1 MKNRLRRGV
10 TVACAA
16 LAALATAGA
25 GGVSPTVAEAA
36 TPDEVRLTG
45 TLLTAI
51 VEPSPGHPRGARQ
64 VVAPTALRVDD
75 RLVPVESEAVSDI
88 EPGST
93 VTLDV
98 VVPETVAEAAN
109 EAGTTSPTELAE
121 ATTTAATEP
130 GTPPLEVADVV
141 ATTDPPTETT
151 DPPGSRALTVVKV
164 TPKGT
169 TRTPPSDS
177 AVAAQVAAADQFW
190 RDNSSGKVGMR
201 IAATSPAYR
210 STLTCDDPFALWD
223 EAIQR
228 TGYVDAENNSLML
241 VLPDLP
247 DSLDCPYGFA
257 SIGSGLR
264 SPGLVMVQGSSPDVL
279 AHEVGHNMSLEH
291 SNLLT
296 CTDRTSDVRIS
307 RGWWPSGCTEWE
319 YGDGQDIM
327 SGDLINEATNPPTN
341 PPSPLLSIPQAM
353 RLGLLER
360 GTATSVPVGRTT
372 RVTINALTTGTGIRG
387 VSVLNDLTRVR
398 YWVEYRYPLGQDRF
412 NTNGQRTGVRVL
424 RLGPDGTTVLLDPTP
439 TGRIDGHQAL
449 TTGRTVAT
457 YDGHLRVKTVAT
469 YTDSAVIDIASYH
482 RTTLIAAVRPSIEGT
497 RLVGR
502 TLTARTGSWHPTPSR
517 YTYRWYRGSTA
528 IPGATGRTYT
538 PTRADAGRSLSVR
551 VTGYRTGS
559 SAATARS
566 AATAIP
572 IYATSRATI
581 SGTPRLGRTLTAR
594 SGSWTPKP
602 TGYTYRWYR
611 GSTPIPGA
619 TARTY
624 RLTSRDV
631 GSRIRVRVIASR
643 AGSRSG
649 GSTSLATPT
658 ITR

>member
-16 LAALATAGA
+16 LATLATAGA
-25 GGVSPTVAEAA
+25 GAVSPTVAEAA

-51 VEPSPGHPRGARQ
+51 VEPAPGRPRAAHQ
-64 VVAPTALRVDD
+64 TLAPTALQVDE

-98 VVPETVAEAAN
+98 VVPKTVSEAAD

-228 TGYVDAENNSLML
+228 TGYVDAENSSLVL

-257 SIGSGLR
+257 TLGSGLR

-296 CTDRTSDVRIS
+296 CTDRASDVRIS

-327 SGDLINEATNPPTN
+327 SGDLINETTN
-341 PPSPLLSIPQAM
+341 PPSPLLSTPQAW

-360 GTATSVPVGRTT
+360 EAVTTVPQGGTT
-372 RVTINALTTGTGIRG
+372 RVSLRPLSGGTGVRGATLVNEVTGIR
-387 VSVLNDLTRVR
+387 
-398 YWVEYRYPLGQDRF
+398 YWIEYRNGLGRDAF
-412 NTNGQRTGVRVL
+412 NAMEQTTGVRVL
-424 RLGPDGTTVLLDPTP
+424 RLGPSGTTMLLDPTP
-439 TGRIDGHQAL
+439 TGTFDLGQTLGA
-449 TTGRTVAT
+449 GRTLRT
-457 YDGHLRVKTVAT
+457 YDGHLAVKTVAQRS
-469 YTDSAVIDIASYH
+469 DWAVIDITSVSPATFYVA
-482 RTTLIAAVRPSIEGT
+482 TTP
-497 RLVGR
+497 RLSGSRGVGR
-502 TLTARTGSWHPTPSR
+502 TLTVQHGTWYPTPTS
-517 YTYRWYRGSTA
+517 YTYRWHRGHTP

-538 PTRADAGRSLSVR
+538 PVRADAGKTLRVQ
-551 VTGYRTGS
+551 VTGHRAGS
-559 SAATARS
+559 TSASAWDWATV
-566 AATAIP
+566 P
-572 IYATSRATI
+572 IYNTQAPKI
-581 SGTPRLGRTLTAR
+581 GGTPKVGRTLTAYT
-594 SGSWTPKP
+594 GWWLPTP
-602 TGYTYRWYR
+602 TSYRVQWYR
-611 GSTPIPGA
+611 DWTPIPGA
-619 TARTY
+619 TTRTY
-624 RLTSRDV
+624 RLTSKDA
-631 GSRIRVRVIASR
+631 GQQMRVRVVPKR
-643 AGSRSG
+643 AGSTDG
-649 GSTSLATPT
+649 AAMTPPT
-658 ITR
+658 ARVAR

>member
-16 LAALATAGA
+16 LATLATAGA
-25 GGVSPTVAEAA
+25 GAVSPTVAEAA

-51 VEPSPGHPRGARQ
+51 VEAAPGHPRGARQ
-64 VVAPTALRVDD
+64 VVAPTALQVDD
-75 RLVPVESEAVSDI
+75 RLVPVEAEAVADI

-98 VVPETVAEAAN
+98 VVPETVSDAAT
-109 EAGTTSPTELAE
+109 ETGTTSPTELAE

-130 GTPPLEVADVV
+130 GTPPLEVTDVV

-169 TRTPPSDS
+169 TRTPPSAS
-177 AVAAQVAAADQFW
+177 AIAAQVAAADQFW
-190 RDNSSGKVGMR
+190 QDNSSGKVRMR
-201 IAATSPAYR
+201 IAATPPAYR
-210 STLTCDDPFALWD
+210 SALTCDDPFALWD

-228 TGYVDAENNSLML
+228 TGYVDSDDSSLVL

-247 DSLDCPYGFA
+247 DSLGCPYGFA
-257 SIGSGLR
+257 TLGSGLR
-264 SPGLVMVQGSSPDVL
+264 SPGLIMVQGSSPDVL

-296 CTDRTSDVRIS
+296 CTNRASDVRIS

-327 SGDLINEATNPPTN
+327 SGDLIDETTN

-372 RVTINALTTGTGIRG
+372 RVTIDALTTGTGIRG

-398 YWVEYRYPLGQDRF
+398 YWVEYRYPVGQDRY

-424 RLGPDGTTVLLDPTP
+424 RLGPDGTTVLLDPTS

-469 YTDSAVIDIASYH
+469 YTDRAVVDIASIH
-482 RTTLIAAVRPSIEGT
+482 RSTLVAAAGPRIDGT
-497 RLVGR
+497 RAVGR
-502 TLTARTGSWHPTPSR
+502 TLTARPGTWFPTPTR
-517 YTYRWYRGSTA
+517 YSYRWYRGTTA
-528 IPGATGRTYT
+528 ITGATGRTYT
-538 PTRADAGRSLSVR
+538 LTRADAGRSITVR
-551 VTGYRTGS
+551 VTAHRTGS
-559 SAATARS
+559 TSKTARS
-566 AATAIP
+566 GAATVP
-572 IYATSRATI
+572 IYSTKRPTI
-581 SGTPRLGRTLTAR
+581 SGTPRLGRTLTANR
-594 SGSWTPKP
+594 GSWTPTP
-602 TGYTYRWYR
+602 TSYSYRWYR
-611 GSTPIPGA
+611 GSTPISGA
-619 TARTY
+619 TQRTY

-631 GSRIRVRVIASR
+631 GAKVRVRVTAHR

-649 GSTSLATPT
+649 VATSAATRAV
-658 ITR
+658 TR